1 MNKFKIEIASVSDR
15 DKLVAEIWFGES
27 LIAEVN
33 QENDQ
38 LQIEFYSIQK
48 KVFDLNDFL
57 DVLVAAK
64 NKLLGK

>member
-57 DVLVAAK
+57 DVLVVAK

>member
-33 QENDQ
+33 QENDK